1 MQKRL
6 KLKKV
11 QEAAKIAKDLSP
23 ELAVDGE
30 LQFDAAFVP
39 ETAEIKALIVML
51 LEKQMFLFSQTFNQE
66 ILAIKL
72 HNVWVCLKQSDRF
85 YKD

>member
-1 MQKRL
+1 MENYNLMQLLFRKLQKL
-6 KLKKV
+6 KL
-11 QEAAKIAKDLSP
+11 
-23 ELAVDGE
+23 
-30 LQFDAAFVP
+30 
-39 ETAEIKALIVML
+39 LIVML